1 MKNINKKGQ
10 GLMEYLI
17 VTSLVGI
24 ICLFAVKQYG
34 QVIRTRI
41 DRAKSQLVKV
51 MPN

>member
-1 MKNINKKGQ
+1 MKKINRKGQ

-51 MPN
+51 LPN